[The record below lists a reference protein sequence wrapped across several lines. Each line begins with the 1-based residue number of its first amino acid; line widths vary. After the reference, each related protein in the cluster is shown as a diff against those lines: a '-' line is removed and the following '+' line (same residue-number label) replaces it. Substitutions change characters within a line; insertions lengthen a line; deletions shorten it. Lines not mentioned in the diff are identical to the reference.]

1 MINSSNFR
9 FFLQTELICG
19 VGVYKDLPD
28 LLKTICNRPLFLI
41 DENVAQIEPIGFL
54 KSELAKHGLDSEEI
68 LLRGTEEPDYD
79 YLDEISDQ
87 ARSLSCDF
95 ILAIGG
101 GSALDLAKAVAVLV
115 TNNGSGLEYRGF
127 DQVKNPGIPLM
138 AIPTTAGTGSEV
150 TINAVFTN
158 KQESKKLGI
167 NGAYM
172 NAKFAVLDPSFTCSA
187 PQKVAVSAGVD
198 AMVHVLESF
207 VTTNA
212 PPTNY
217 GFSQRQNSNL
227 VTRSFAREAFSSL
240 YHNLPALTED
250 PQNMERLLKIQLGAY
265 YAGISL
271 FNSGSGIAGAISYP
285 LGVHYK
291 IPHGICGGMFALP
304 VVRYNINGG
313 YYGYSE
319 LYELINDSDHTLSQ
333 KDMCEDFINKMQKLF
348 DTLGVPKSLSAFGI
362 AGDRFEHICEIMEG
376 MQGAF
381 DQNPVPMRVE
391 DVGAIIKPFFN

>member
-1 MINSSNFR
+1 MNSTNIR
-9 FFLQTELICG
+9 FFLQTELLCG
-19 VGVYKDLPD
+19 VGVYKDLPN
-28 LLKTICNRPLFLI
+28 LIKSICNRPLFLI
-41 DENVAQIEPIGFL
+41 DENVAHIEPIGFL
-54 KSELAKHGLDSEEI
+54 KSELAKQGLDSEEI

-79 YLDEISDQ
+79 YLDQISDQ
-87 ARSLSCDF
+87 ARNLSCDF

-101 GSALDLAKAVAVLV
+101 GSTLDLAKAVAVLM
-115 TNNGSGLEYRGF
+115 TNTGTGLDYRGF
-127 DQVKNPGIPLM
+127 DQVKKPGITLM
-138 AIPTTAGTGSEV
+138 AIPTTAGTGSEI

-158 KQESKKLGI
+158 KQENKKLGI

-172 NAKFAVLDPSFTCSA
+172 NAKYAVLDPSFTCSA
-187 PQKVAVSAGVD
+187 PQKVAISAGVD

-207 VTTNA
+207 VTSNA

-227 VTRSFAREAFSSL
+227 VTRSFAREAFSLL
-240 YHNLPALTED
+240 YHNLPALIED
-250 PQNMERLLKIQLGAY
+250 PHNMERLLKIQLGAY

-271 FNSGSGIAGAISYP
+271 FNSGSGVAGAISYP

-319 LYELINDSDHTLSQ
+319 LYELMNGSDHTLSQ
-333 KDMCEDFINKMQKLF
+333 EEKCEDFINKMQELF
-348 DTLGVPKSLSAFGI
+348 DTLNVPKTLSVFGV
-362 AGDRFEHICEIMEG
+362 ADDRFEHICEIMQG

-381 DQNPVPMRVE
+381 DQNPVPLKVE
-391 DVGAIIKPFFN
+391 DVGTIIKPFIN